1 MTHVQSQIQVT
12 DDEERARETSE
23 CGHVLVVDDNRLNR
37 LKLAKGL
44 EQQGHTVRLAENG
57 REALEMLHTE
67 SFDLVLLD
75 ILMPEIDG
83 FEVLQRMKD
92 DNGLRDIPVIVISAL
107 EEMESVVKCIEMGAD
122 DHLPKPFDPV
132 LLHARI
138 RASLG
143 KKRLRE
149 RELAAEEALRKAA
162 EQAQANLSRY
172 FSPNL
177 AKQLADDPDSLDL
190 RGQRRNVTFV
200 FTDITNFTPLV
211 EGLEPAVIMPLL
223 NEYLDEMTR
232 IVFRHGGTVDKIVGD
247 AVYAMF
253 GAPLEQPHHAA
264 HGVDCAMEMDA
275 FCREF
280 QQRQS
285 AMGVSW
291 GVTRI
296 GVHSGPA
303 IVGNFGGELFFNYTA
318 YGDAINTTARLERVN
333 KHLGTRICVSASVV
347 EQLPDF
353 NGRPVGTLVLK
364 GKTEEI
370 KVFEPL
376 SADLSQAPAT
386 AAYRDAFAQLEAG
399 EPSASQTFAAVM
411 GQYGEDALATFHLKR
426 LLAGEGG
433 TSITFLEK

>member
-1 MTHVQSQIQVT
+1 MTYSQTVT
-12 DDEERARETSE
+12 KDNEDRTSATDE

-44 EQQGHTVRLAENG
+44 EQQGHTVQLAENG
-57 REALEMLHTE
+57 REALEMLRCE
-67 SFDLVLLD
+67 AFDLLLLD
-75 ILMPEIDG
+75 ILMPEVDG
-83 FEVLQRMKD
+83 FEVLRQIKN

-107 EEMESVVKCIEMGAD
+107 EEMDSVVKCIEMGAD
-122 DHLPKPFDPV
+122 DHIPKPFDPV

-149 RELAAEEALRKAA
+149 RERAAEEALRKAA

-200 FTDITNFTPLV
+200 FTDIANFTPLV
-211 EGLEPAVIMPLL
+211 ELLEPATILSML
-223 NEYLDEMTR
+223 NEYLDGMTR

-253 GAPLEQPHHAA
+253 GAPLEQPDHAT

-275 FCREF
+275 FCQDF

-285 AMGVSW
+285 AVGVSW
-291 GVTRI
+291 GITRI

-303 IVGNFGGELFFNYTA
+303 IVGNFGGEMFFNYTA
-318 YGDAINTTARLERVN
+318 YGDAINTTARLESVN

-347 EQLPDF
+347 EQISDF
-353 NGRPVGTLVLK
+353 KGRPVGTLVLK
-364 GKTEEI
+364 GKSEEI

-376 SADLSQAPAT
+376 SAELAEAPAT
-386 AAYRDAFAQLEAG
+386 VAYRDAFAQLEAG
-399 EPSASQTFAAVM
+399 ESSASQTFAAVM
-411 GQYGEDALATFHLKR
+411 GQYGEDSLATFHLKR

-433 TSITFLEK
+433 ISIRFSEK

>member
-1 MTHVQSQIQVT
+1 MMLSQTQT
-12 DDEERARETSE
+12 KDDETLAGEAGD

-57 REALEMLHTE
+57 REALELLRSE
-67 SFDLVLLD
+67 SFDLMLLD

-83 FEVLQRMKD
+83 FEVLRQIKD
-92 DNGLRDIPVIVISAL
+92 DGKLRYIPVIVISAL

-122 DHLPKPFDPV
+122 DHLAKPFDPV

-143 KKRLRE
+143 KKRLRD

-177 AKQLADDPDSLDL
+177 AKQLADDPESLDL

-200 FTDITNFTPLV
+200 FTDITNFTPLI
-211 EGLEPAVIMPLL
+211 ESFEPAKILSLL
-223 NEYLDEMTR
+223 NEYLDAMTR

-253 GAPLEQPHHAA
+253 GAPLEQPEHASRA
-264 HGVDCAMEMDA
+264 VSCAMEMDE
-275 FCREF
+275 FCQDF
-280 QQRQS
+280 QERQNVS
-285 AMGVSW
+285 GVSW

-303 IVGNFGGELFFNYTA
+303 IVGNFGGEMFFNYTA
-318 YGDAINTTARLERVN
+318 YGDALNTTARLESVN

-347 EQLPDF
+347 EQIPGF
-353 NGRPVGTLVLK
+353 KGRPVGILVLK
-364 GKTEEI
+364 GKSEQI

-376 SADLSQAPAT
+376 SDELADAPGT
-386 AAYRDAFAQLEAG
+386 EAYREAFAQLEAG
-399 EPSASQTFAAVM
+399 ESRASQTFAAVM
-411 GQYGEDALATFHLKR
+411 GQYGEDPLATFHLKR

-433 TSITFLEK
+433 ISIRFAEK